1 MARHRA
7 AAAAALVAL
16 LLALAAAEAIAFAP
30 GPFWQND
37 LSKLTPVPADC
48 LARDAHLR
56 KELGAPDVRYV
67 LAVPAAS
74 ADAALAASERLRPR
88 LDALVARGELAG
100 YDMAARYLPSAATQP
115 RRQAALPDAAQARVL
130 TAAAVAAT
138 PFRADAFAP
147 FLADLESARNA
158 PPLTARD
165 LHGTP
170 LATTVDGLLLDRAD
184 HATALVLL
192 TGLRDPALLAGAVQ
206 GSGAQLMELKEASES
221 LVAAYRGRVLG
232 TLGIAALLLALTA
245 AIALRTPRR
254 IVRVLLPM
262 ALTTLLILA
271 ILRGCGVELNLF
283 HLIALILAAGLGLGL
298 GLGLDYSLFFDH
310 AGDDRADQLRTLH
323 ALIVCSLMTL
333 LVFALL
339 AASSIPVLRAIGST
353 VALGVL
359 FNFVLALLISR
370 ETASDAPAVAH

>member
-1 MARHRA
+1 
-7 AAAAALVAL
+7 
-16 LLALAAAEAIAFAP
+16 
-30 GPFWQND
+30 
-37 LSKLTPVPADC
+37 
-48 LARDAHLR
+48 
-56 KELGAPDVRYV
+56 
-67 LAVPAAS
+67 
-74 ADAALAASERLRPR
+74 
-88 LDALVARGELAG
+88 
-100 YDMAARYLPSAATQP
+100 
-115 RRQAALPDAAQARVL
+115 
-130 TAAAVAAT
+130 T

-147 FLADLESARNA
+147 FLADLQAARSA
-158 PPLTARD
+158 PLLTARD

-170 LATTVDGLLLDRAD
+170 LATPVGGLLLERPDRT
-184 HATALVLL
+184 TALVSL
-192 TGLRDPALLAGAVQ
+192 TGLRDPAQLARAVQ
-206 GSGAQLMELKEASES
+206 GSGAQLLDLKDASES
-221 LVAAYRGRVLG
+221 LVAAYRGRVL
-232 TLGIAALLLALTA
+232 AALGVAAVLLALTV

-283 HLIALILAAGLGLGL
+283 HLIALILAAGLGL
-298 GLGLDYSLFFDH
+298 DYALFFDH

-370 ETASDAPAVAH
+370 ETASDAQESRHAH

>member
-1 MARHRA
+1 DRRA
-7 AAAAALVAL
+7 PL
-16 LLALAAAEAIAFAP
+16 
-30 GPFWQND
+30 
-37 LSKLTPVPADC
+37 
-48 LARDAHLR
+48 
-56 KELGAPDVRYV
+56 
-67 LAVPAAS
+67 
-74 ADAALAASERLRPR
+74 
-88 LDALVARGELAG
+88 
-100 YDMAARYLPSAATQP
+100 
-115 RRQAALPDAAQARVL
+115 
-130 TAAAVAAT
+130 
-138 PFRADAFAP
+138 
-147 FLADLESARNA
+147 
-158 PPLTARD
+158 LTARD

-184 HATALVLL
+184 HATALVSL
-192 TGLRDPALLAGAVQ
+192 TGLRDPALLAAAVQ
-206 GSGAQLMELKEASES
+206 GSGAQLMDLKEASES

-232 TLGIAALLLALTA
+232 ALCIAALLLALTV

-271 ILRGCGVELNLF
+271 LLRGCGVELNLF
-283 HLIALILAAGLGLGL
+283 HLIALILAAGLGL
-298 GLGLDYSLFFDH
+298 DYALFFDH

-370 ETASDAPAVAH
+370 ETASDTPATAAH